1 MKINIQFIWNT
12 LNYSTEVYL
21 AATLG
26 KYNSQSSLNKAA
38 HRNLSEIVTS
48 VLWREEGFCCVIG
61 LEEV

>member
-12 LNYSTEVYL
+12 LNYSSEVYL

-38 HRNLSEIVTS
+38 HRNLVYYEGKKVS
-48 VLWREEGFCCVIG
+48 VVS
-61 LEEV
+61 